1 MKSEIIKNAK
11 NDDTRIIYIDRLD
24 LKKIEKN
31 IEKIDKNND
40 ENKKDDTRII
50 YIDRLNLKKKEKN
63 IEKIDKNN
71 DENKKDEK

>member
-1 MKSEIIKNAK
+1 MKSEIIKNDK

-24 LKKIEKN
+24 L
-31 IEKIDKNND
+31 
-40 ENKKDDTRII
+40 
-50 YIDRLNLKKKEKN
+50 KN

>member
-1 MKSEIIKNAK
+1 MKSEIIKNYK

-40 ENKKDDTRII
+40 ENKKD
-50 YIDRLNLKKKEKN
+50 EK
-63 IEKIDKNN
+63 
-71 DENKKDEK
+71 

>member
-1 MKSEIIKNAK
+1 MKSEIIKNYK

-31 IEKIDKNND
+31 IEK
-40 ENKKDDTRII
+40 
-50 YIDRLNLKKKEKN
+50 N